1 MNILSTP
8 LDHPVKSLCIIYTI
22 RTLSLLLLAYY
33 TTYLFPSF
41 SPLGYDTSSTHITE
55 PGEYTPTQTASFLN
69 APVITDSVERL
80 AVALTRWDAI
90 YFASIARLGHRWEQE
105 WAFGVGQSYLLQ
117 GYQWIYSL
125 ILNAEVAPRSQI
137 LFFSICSCASH
148 LASAILLYH
157 LSVLVLRTAQPVGP
171 GVERESIPR
180 LVAFIAAALHVL
192 SPAGIF
198 LIAPYN
204 EPIFSL
210 LSFLGYWLYSYA
222 IKNATD
228 DGQYLAGNLQDGSVI
243 SPEANITML
252 KKVKTE
258 ANDLLLAVDL
268 KKPEYAKERE
278 EAQKALDQINVKIEQ
293 LSGQLNIF
301 YSRKVNLKNELA
313 LVVSGFLFGIS
324 SLFRSNGIINGILFA
339 LDALRYIRELSV
351 GVNVYPNFRLLTAT
365 GVGGLLVGLP
375 TVWRQYQG
383 WLEYCT
389 IPTPTKREWCA
400 KSLPSIYSFVQSHY
414 WGVGFLKYWT
424 PGNIPLFLLAA
435 PMLGI
440 LLKTFF
446 DIRAISTPEAHRH
459 LYAVQL
465 YRTNRNLLFR
475 LALPQLVLAI
485 LAITNYHVQIITR
498 LSSGLPIW
506 YLVMAAALTERSNEK
521 SKNFVSEK
529 SLTWSRPMLRFFL
542 GYQVIQA
549 VLYGGFL
556 PPA

>member
-1 MNILSTP
+1 MSMLLAP
-8 LDHPVKSLCIIYTI
+8 LDHPVKSLSIIYTI
-22 RTLSLLLLAYY
+22 RTLSLLLLACY
-33 TTYLFPSF
+33 TTYLFPPF

-55 PGEYTPTQTASFLN
+55 AGEYTPISKGSFLN
-69 APVITDSVERL
+69 APFITDLVERL
-80 AVALTRWDAI
+80 ATALTRWDAI
-90 YFASIARLGHRWEQE
+90 YFASIARFGHRWEQE

-117 GYQWIYSL
+117 GYQSIYSL
-125 ILNAEVAPRSQI
+125 TSNVEVAPQFQI
-137 LFFSICSCASH
+137 LFFSFCSCASH

-157 LSVLVLRTAQPVGP
+157 FSVLVLGTAQPVGP
-171 GVERESIPR
+171 GTERESIPR
-180 LVAFIAAALHVL
+180 FVAFVAAALHVL

-210 LSFLGYWLYSYA
+210 LSFLGYWLYGYA
-222 IKNATD
+222 IRNATD
-228 DGQYLAGNLQDGSVI
+228 DGHYLIGSPQNGLVM
-243 SPEANITML
+243 SPEANLEVL
-252 KKVKTE
+252 KKVQTDAE
-258 ANDLLLAVDL
+258 DLLLAVDL

-278 EAQKALDQINVKIEQ
+278 EAQNALNQINTKVEQ
-293 LSGQLNIF
+293 LSSQLNLF
-301 YSRKVNLKNELA
+301 YSRKVNLKNEFA
-313 LVVSGFLFGIS
+313 LVVSGFFFGVS

-351 GVNVYPNFRLLTAT
+351 GVNVYPNLRLLIAT
-365 GVGGLLVGLP
+365 GIGGLLVGLP
-375 TVWRQYQG
+375 TLWRQYQG

-389 IPTPTKREWCA
+389 ISTPIKREWCA
-400 KSLPSIYSFVQSHY
+400 KSIPSIYSFVQSHY

-440 LLKTFF
+440 LIKTSF
-446 DIRAISTPEAHRH
+446 DIVTILTPEPHRP
-459 LYAVQL
+459 LYALRL

-475 LALPQLVLAI
+475 LAVPQLVLAI

-506 YLVMAAALTERSNEK
+506 YLVMAAALAERSSEQ
-521 SKNFVSEK
+521 SKDVVSEK
-529 SLTWSRPMLRFFL
+529 SPNWSRMMLRFFL
-542 GYQVIQA
+542 GYQVVQA